1 MGVMKRFANTNLLT
15 KALVLFLTGMMIVV
29 FGMSGALAAKAKA
42 GTGAEKY
49 KSSSQI
55 SKRAVNK
62 EKEKINKLKEELNRK
77 AVEAVA
83 NTYKA
88 VELLDKNKP
97 KEALKILKDAIGEL
111 EVTLEANKDIA
122 FVPVDSY
129 SILVDTTLSPSE
141 IKKEIKRVK
150 ALLDTGDVQE
160 ARRVLNTLQSE
171 IDIVIKQL
179 PLATYPDAIKLASK
193 YIIDGKIK
201 EARTVLEVA
210 LNSLVIK
217 TVVVPLP
224 IIRAADLIT
233 EASKTARADKK
244 KAIEYLDEAKKQLQI
259 AEILGYGRKQEK
271 TYKELQQ
278 KINNIEKE
286 IKGKNK
292 TEKLFDELIQKMKEL
307 KKHLEK
313 L

>member
-1 MGVMKRFANTNLLT
+1 MKRFANTNLLT
-15 KALVLFLTGMMIVV
+15 KAFVLVVTGMMIVV
-29 FGMSGALAAKAKA
+29 FGMSGALAAKEKPAAKV
-42 GTGAEKY
+42 EKY

-55 SKRAVNK
+55 SKRAVSK
-62 EKEKINKLKEELNRK
+62 EKEKVRKLKEELNRK

-88 VELLDKNKP
+88 IELLDKNKP

-111 EVTLEANKDIA
+111 EITLEANKDIA
-122 FVPVDSY
+122 LVPVDSY
-129 SILVDTTLSPSE
+129 SILVDTTLTPSE

-150 ALLDTGDVQE
+150 ELLDTGDVQE
-160 ARRVLNTLQSE
+160 ARRILNTLQSE

-201 EARTVLEVA
+201 EAKTVLEVA

-217 TVVVPLP
+217 TVVIPLP
-224 IIRAADLIT
+224 IVRAADLIT
-233 EASKTARADKK
+233 EASKTARVDKN

-259 AEILGYGRKQEK
+259 AKFLGYGPKQEK
-271 TYKELQQ
+271 AYKELRQ

-292 TEKLFDELIQKMKEL
+292 TEKLFDELIQKMKDL

-313 L
+313 M